1 MKADDKET
9 YGVSF
14 KHPRKKSKQEKD
26 FWFPTVCKVK
36 DGLRLYATYYVV
48 DKSGIARFRVNLGNV
63 NPLLQVYYAS
73 DRKNHQ
79 LSQDPK
85 DCITVRLTSD
95 PKSTV
100 K

>member
-1 MKADDKET
+1 MKADGKET

-14 KHPRKKSKQEKD
+14 KHPKIKSKEEKD

-36 DGLRLYATYYVV
+36 DGLRLYATYYLV
-48 DKSGIARFRVNLGNV
+48 DKDGIARFRANPDKPNYLG
-63 NPLLQVYYAS
+63 QVYYES
-73 DRKNHQ
+73 DRHNQK
-79 LSQDPK
+79 LSKDPK